1 MAALSTRCQTL
12 IMTDTPRAQAPHQP
26 PRPDQIARFFD
37 WIRGSGVNRDGDRWI
52 AGVCGGI
59 AARTGLDPLIVRGIV
74 VVIAILGGPVVF
86 AYAVGWALLPRGG
99 GRIYAEEAI
108 RGRFE
113 PAMIAIGALLLF
125 TVVPMFRGLWWNG
138 PTGFWALPDWLSTML
153 SVGWGL
159 ALAAG
164 SVWLVVYLVRRAK
177 KPRSAPGAGAGAGA
191 SGGFG
196 PFAPPVGPFG
206 PGSVYDPRPFAGPP
220 QTDAPTTPLETS
232 ASSAPPAD
240 SAEDPAVDPATTTGS
255 TTGSS
260 TDSTSE
266 TAPTL
271 AFAAART
278 TTTTP
283 QTATQAT
290 PQADPTTYPPTN
302 PYAAYAQNSARDIR
316 SEQNRAWQEQN
327 RARQAAHRARIRA
340 RRPGAGFSAIVLG
353 LALATGAVAA
363 GVNSN
368 GVWSQDAII
377 LGVAFALGV
386 LALGIVVAGIRGR
399 TDGAMGGFAF
409 LAAAT
414 LVVLGV
420 FPQGTQFSVV
430 GNTVWSPS
438 ANSAAAD
445 PASSYAMIV
454 GNTTL
459 DLSDFDNPGLNEDRV
474 IDVWLLVGAT
484 DIQLPANAPVRVESR
499 ALVGGVEYSGRAVAA
514 ENGEQT
520 GVFSF
525 DQRAF
530 NANSRSDG
538 PLVRIWTL
546 TGVVTLDS
554 SNN

>member
-1 MAALSTRCQTL
+1 
-12 IMTDTPRAQAPHQP
+12 MTDTPRAQT
-26 PRPDQIARFFD
+26 PRPDQITRFFD
-37 WIRGSGVNRDGDRWI
+37 WIRGSGLHRDGDRWI

-59 AARTGLDPLIVRGIV
+59 AARTGLDPLIVRGIA

-99 GRIYAEEAI
+99 RIYAETAI

-125 TVVPMFRGLWWNG
+125 TVVPLFRGFGWNG
-138 PTGFWALPDWLSTML
+138 STGLWALPDWIESLFSF
-153 SVGWGL
+153 GWGL
-159 ALAAG
+159 AVTAG
-164 SVWLVVYLVRRAK
+164 IVWLVVYLVRRSR
-177 KPRSAPGAGAGAGA
+177 KPRRAPD
-191 SGGFG
+191 SRPGFG
-196 PFAPPVGPFG
+196 PFAPPAGPTGSTGPFG
-206 PGSVYDPRPFAGPP
+206 PGSVYDPRPASGPDAGMYP
-220 QTDAPTTPLETS
+220 QTDAAAP
-232 ASSAPPAD
+232 SSD
-240 SAEDPAVDPATTTGS
+240 SAQTSTTTASAGPAEPHTIAAPNLAVAATSTATTA
-255 TTGSS
+255 
-260 TDSTSE
+260 
-266 TAPTL
+266 APTVG
-271 AFAAART
+271 
-278 TTTTP
+278 
-283 QTATQAT
+283 
-290 PQADPTTYPPTN
+290 TTYAPIN
-302 PYAAYAQNSARDIR
+302 PYAPDSARSIR

-327 RARQAAHRARIRA
+327 RARQQAHRARVRA
-340 RRPGAGFSAIVLG
+340 RRPGAGYSAIVLG

-368 GVWSQDAII
+368 GIWSQDAVI

-386 LALGIVVAGIRGR
+386 LALGIVIAGIRGR

-445 PASSYAMIV
+445 QTSSYAMIV

-459 DLSDFDNPGLNEDRV
+459 NLSDFDNPGLDEHAV
-474 IDVWLLVGAT
+474 IDVWLLTGAT
-484 DIQLPANAPVRVESR
+484 DIQLPQDAPVRVESH
-499 ALVGGVEYSGRAVAA
+499 ALVGGVEYSGRAVAV
-514 ENGEQT
+514 ENGENM
-520 GVFSF
+520 GVLAV
-525 DQRAF
+525 DARTF
-530 NANSRSDG
+530 NASNRGDG

-546 TGVVTLDS
+546 AGVVTLDS